1 MTYRV
6 IVLPSAELDITNA
19 AAWIAD
25 HSPAAAASWVEGIR
39 DAINT
44 LGVMPSRCPVA
55 QGLLAARW
63 SYASCSTVAAASGI
77 ESCSQ

>member
-39 DAINT
+39 EAIHK
-44 LGVMPSRCPVA
+44 VFSAV
-55 QGLLAARW
+55 RW
-63 SYASCSTVAAASGI
+63 SYASCSTAAAASGI
-77 ESCSQ
+77 ESCSR